1 MLLLIGVTVYCVI
14 DIVRS
19 TRDERLGVHPALW
32 VLLVLL
38 VPLFGSL
45 AWLSVRWSRR
55 TAAAGPSAGPS
66 GTARRRRATGPDD
79 DPDFLRG
86 LDEDRRRT
94 DPGET
99 PPVP

>member
-1 MLLLIGVTVYCVI
+1 MLLLIGLTVYCVI

-19 TRDERLGVHPALW
+19 TPAERLGVHPALW
-32 VLLVLL
+32 VAFVLL
-38 VPLFGSL
+38 VPLLGVL
-45 AWLSVRWSRR
+45 AWLAVRWSRR
-55 TAAAGPSAGPS
+55 AATAGPTGDPR
-66 GTARRRRATGPDD
+66 ARGRSTGPDD

-94 DPGET
+94 DPGTSGET